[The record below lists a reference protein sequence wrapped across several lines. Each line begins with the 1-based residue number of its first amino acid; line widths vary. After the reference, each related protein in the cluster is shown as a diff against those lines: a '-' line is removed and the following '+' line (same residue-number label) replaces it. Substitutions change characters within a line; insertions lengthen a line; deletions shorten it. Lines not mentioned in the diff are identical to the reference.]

1 MSIAARMPVDAL
13 VAEAGP
19 SFDVVFRETSPYVCR
34 ALRRFGVRPSDLDD
48 VAQDVF
54 VIVHKKL
61 ATYEGRG
68 SIRAFVYG
76 IAFRVASDYR
86 RSARVRRESVAPSLE
101 LVQAPALTSDPVEDA
116 HKRALLDRLLA
127 DLDEAKL
134 GVFVLYEIEELSMLE
149 VARAV
154 GCSVPTAYAR
164 LAAARRQLK
173 KAMRREMAKK
183 EWP

>member
-1 MSIAARMPVDAL
+1 MSMAVRMPVDTLA
-13 VAEAGP
+13 AEAGP
-19 SFDVVFRETSPYVCR
+19 PSFDDVFHETSPYVFR

-54 VIVHKKL
+54 VIVHKRL
-61 ATYEGRG
+61 STYEGRG
-68 SIRAFVYG
+68 SICAFVYG

-101 LVQAPALTSDPVEDA
+101 LVPSREATDPIEDA
-116 HKRALLDRLLA
+116 HKRELLDRLLA
-127 DLDEAKL
+127 ELDEAKL
-134 GVFVLYEIEELSMLE
+134 GVFVLYEIEELTMQE

-164 LAAARRQLK
+164 LAAGRRELK
-173 KAMRREMAKK
+173 KAMRRAIAKK